1 VTPLY
6 AEQVMRFQREQ
17 GGQPPTRLA
26 DLIALRVERLPADAR
41 RVLQAA
47 AVLGDATPDAALLP
61 LLPPE
66 TDLIEALALLRRTGM
81 IEAGAAG
88 WATAH
93 PLLREVVLA
102 TIPATVRREL
112 HAAALRASEGA
123 GVPLEVRALH
133 AYHAQDAFD
142 ALILL
147 ERVSSRCSE
156 RGDIGGTTLALRR
169 GLELA
174 RRELFRGEL
183 DDPMRAV
190 LIFGRKLG
198 EALAQA
204 GDYTDAEGVLRE
216 ALDMAGP
223 SGQDRARVLGALATV
238 AVGRDRRLEA
248 QVYLREAILLARR
261 AAAPDLVTSLEK
273 LKREIAA

>member
-1 VTPLY
+1 
-6 AEQVMRFQREQ
+6 
-17 GGQPPTRLA
+17 
-26 DLIALRVERLPADAR
+26 
-41 RVLQAA
+41 
-47 AVLGDATPDAALLP
+47 
-61 LLPPE
+61 
-66 TDLIEALALLRRTGM
+66 M
-81 IEAGAAG
+81 IEAGADG
-88 WATAH
+88 WSTAH

-102 TIPATVRREL
+102 TIPAAVRRQL
-112 HAAALRASEGA
+112 HAAALKSSESA
-123 GVPLEVRALH
+123 GVALEVQALH
-133 AYHAQDAFD
+133 AYHAQAAFD
-142 ALILL
+142 ALIFL
-147 ERVSSRCSE
+147 ERVSSRCAE

-238 AVGRDRRLEA
+238 AFGRDRRLEA

-261 AAAPDLVTSLEK
+261 AAAPDLVSSLEK
-273 LKREIAA
+273 LKEEISQSPVA